1 MHDFLEEETTA
12 SPTKDLEMHP
22 RGQAFSRNVVTT
34 VTKAVGVVDP
44 VDPVDPVDTVDT
56 ADTEQAAELEKAT
69 KVSAPIAQLT
79 AILQMHAGSAY
90 VLRREETTM
99 SAFVSSVG
107 SQDTS
112 KLIVS
117 PTSRRRSGAR

>member
-1 MHDFLEEETTA
+1 M
-12 SPTKDLEMHP
+12 
-22 RGQAFSRNVVTT
+22 VTT
-34 VTKAVGVVDP
+34 VAKAVGVVDP
-44 VDPVDPVDTVDT
+44 VDVVDAVDT
-56 ADTEQAAELEKAT
+56 ADTEQAVELEKAT
-69 KVSAPIAQLT
+69 KVSAPIAKLT

-90 VLRREETTM
+90 VHSREETMM

-117 PTSRRRSGAR
+117 PTSRRRSGAK